1 MQRLLKMNIQMK
13 SEMDD
18 FLKKLKND
26 HHNFDKGELSD
37 HVPVDPFVFFKKWYK
52 EAFDFQKAANAM
64 AISTVDEAGR
74 PSSRIVYLK
83 ELSDEGF
90 IFFTNYHSH
99 KGHDLEVNPNIS
111 CLFFWDNMERQVRI
125 EGSAVKVSVQESDEY
140 FSSRPRSSQL
150 GAWAS
155 LQSQPLV
162 SRRKLEERIHEFNL
176 QYPKK
181 VPRPPHWGGYIIH
194 ARRIEFWQGRSS
206 RLHDRII
213 YEKEGGKWTIY
224 RINP

>member
-1 MQRLLKMNIQMK
+1 MK

-18 FLKKLKND
+18 FLKQLKND
-26 HHNFDKGELSD
+26 HHNFDKGKLND
-37 HVPVDPFVFFKKWYK
+37 HVPADPNVFFKKWYK
-52 EAFDFQKAANAM
+52 EAFEFQKAANAM
-64 AISTVDEAGR
+64 AVSTVDAEGR

-90 IFFTNYHSH
+90 VFYTNYHSH
-99 KGHDLEVNPNIS
+99 KGHDIVVNPHVS

-125 EGSAVKVSVQESDEY
+125 EGSVVKVSDKDSDEY

-155 LQSQPLV
+155 LQSETLE
-162 SRRKLEERIHEFNL
+162 SRRKLEDRIHEFNL
-176 QYPKK
+176 KYPKK
-181 VPRPPHWGGYIIH
+181 VPRPPHWGGYLIH

-213 YEKEGGKWTIY
+213 YEKVEGEWKVY

>member
-1 MQRLLKMNIQMK
+1 MK

-37 HVPVDPFVFFKKWYK
+37 HVPADPKVFFKKWYK
-52 EAFDFQKAANAM
+52 EAFEFQKAANAM
-64 AISTVDEAGR
+64 AVSTVDAEGR

-99 KGHDLEVNPNIS
+99 KGHDIDSNPHVS

-125 EGSAVKVSVQESDEY
+125 EGSAIKVSEKESDEY
-140 FSSRPRSSQL
+140 FNSRPRSSQL

-155 LQSQPLV
+155 QQSEPLE
-162 SRRKLEERIHEFNL
+162 SRMKLEDRIREFNIK
-176 QYPKK
+176 YPKK
-181 VPRPPHWGGYIIH
+181 VPRPPHWGGYIVM

-213 YEKEGGKWTIY
+213 YEMENDKWKIY